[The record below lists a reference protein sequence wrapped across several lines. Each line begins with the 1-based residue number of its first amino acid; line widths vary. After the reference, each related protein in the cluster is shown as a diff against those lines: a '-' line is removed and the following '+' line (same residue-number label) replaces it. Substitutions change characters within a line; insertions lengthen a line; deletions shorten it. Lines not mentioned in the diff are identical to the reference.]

1 MYTDRK
7 RKRWPGVVFAV
18 FAVIVAAILLSWAGR
33 TSGQDMGEE
42 SAAALKAAVERS
54 ALQCYVVE
62 GNYPPSLAYLEEN
75 YGLQINREDFYVDYD
90 IFASNV
96 PPDIRVVSIKGEK

>member
-7 RKRWPGVVFAV
+7 RKRWPWLVFAAFAV
-18 FAVIVAAILLSWAGR
+18 FAAIALLYLAGR
-33 TSGQDMGEE
+33 TSGQNMGEE
-42 SAAALKAAVERS
+42 SAAALRAAVERS

-62 GNYPPSLAYLEEN
+62 GNYPPSLEYLEEN

-96 PPDIRVVSIKGEK
+96 PPDVRVVRIKGEK